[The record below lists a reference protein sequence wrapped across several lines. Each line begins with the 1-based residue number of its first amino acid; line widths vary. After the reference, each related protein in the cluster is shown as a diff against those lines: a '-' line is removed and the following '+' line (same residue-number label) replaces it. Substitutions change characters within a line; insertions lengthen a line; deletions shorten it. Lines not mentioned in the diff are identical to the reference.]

1 MNAELIE
8 KLHYLADKYETAEFL
23 EKDPAQFMHTYDDIK
38 DVEVSAFIAANL
50 AFGRRDQILSH
61 VSAILEQS
69 RIKDGKL
76 SGWVLSGN
84 YRDFFINGKKSFY
97 RMYSHDDMILFFDT
111 LKMMMEKSG
120 TIGEFV
126 KTLWQEKKNSGDF
139 LHQVIA
145 ENFPDGCA
153 LVPKTKNSAAKK
165 LNMLLRWLV
174 RDNSPVDLGIW
185 TWFEKKAL
193 LMPLDTHVLR
203 QSVNFGLL
211 EKGKNGSMPSGNLKT
226 VLKLT
231 ESMKIAFDDDP
242 VRGDFALFGLGVA
255 EAAGKNNSSFD

>member
-8 KLHYLADKYETAEFL
+8 KLHYLADKYETLEFL
-23 EKDPAQFMHTYDDIK
+23 KKDPAQFMHSYNDIK

-50 AFGRRDQILSH
+50 AFGRREQILSH
-61 VSAILEQS
+61 VSAILEES
-69 RIKDGKL
+69 KSKDGKL
-76 SGWVLSGN
+76 SGWVLSGK

-97 RMYSHDDMILFFDT
+97 RIYSHNDMILFFDT

-126 KTLWQEKKNSGDF
+126 KMKWEEKKNSGEF

-145 ENFPDGCA
+145 EIFPGKCA

-174 RDNSPVDLGIW
+174 RDNSSVDLGIW
-185 TWFEKKAL
+185 KWFEKKAL
-193 LMPLDTHVLR
+193 LMPLDTHVL
-203 QSVNFGLL
+203 QESVNFGLL
-211 EKGKNGSMPSGNLKT
+211 EKGKNGSMPASNLKT

-231 ESMKIAFDDDP
+231 ESMKIAFEGDP
-242 VRGDFALFGLGVA
+242 VRGDFALFALGVA